1 MMLFLQGDLKGDLA
15 RQNKWYFFR
24 LNHILLTES
33 WTTPSLQLVLHIPS
47 SKWTQ
52 GPNVQQT
59 SSFINKSPSLRE
71 GTWAVDRLLAPWR
84 ALGRCCCWITKSHVQ
99 ASSQRPAAGSN
110 SVACIIAV
118 NRSRRTGRL
127 GCLLIAMPHPRRTH
141 DSRTVL
147 ALS

>member
-1 MMLFLQGDLKGDLA
+1 MLFLQGHLMGNLA

-33 WTTPSLQLVLHIPS
+33 WATHSLQLVLHIPS
-47 SKWTQ
+47 GKWTQ

-59 SSFINKSPSLRE
+59 SSFINEHPSLWE
-71 GTWAVDRLLAPWR
+71 GAWAVDRLLAPWR
-84 ALGRCCCWITKSHVQ
+84 ALGRYCCRITKSRPRP
-99 ASSQRPAAGSN
+99 AFTQRLAAGSN
-110 SVACIIAV
+110 SLACIIAV
-118 NRSRRTGRL
+118 NWSRWTGRL
-127 GCLLIAMPHPRRTH
+127 GCLLIAMPRPRRTH